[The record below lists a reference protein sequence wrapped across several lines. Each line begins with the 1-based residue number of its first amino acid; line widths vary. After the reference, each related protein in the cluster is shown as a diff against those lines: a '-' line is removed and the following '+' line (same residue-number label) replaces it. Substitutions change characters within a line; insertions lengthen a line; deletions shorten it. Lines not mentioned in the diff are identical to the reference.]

1 MKAILVF
8 FLVPWAMVP
17 SLFAAEKAV
26 GPPRHLR
33 DESRMSYLDNG
44 EIRLGVDLTLG
55 GAITFLST
63 SKDRLNVVNNHDCGR
78 QIQMSHYSGPVPFVA
93 GDKQPHKSWTGIGWN
108 PIQSGDVYGNG
119 AKVLEHRNDGRTLY
133 VKCVPMH
140 WPLEN
145 VPGECTYECWIRLE
159 GNTAEVRCR
168 FQNARSDKTQY
179 PARCQELPAVYT
191 NGPLYRLMT
200 YRGDKPFT
208 ADALTELPPKF
219 PWQRWLATEN
229 WAALVRSD
237 NWGLGIW
244 NPDAYAF
251 SGGFAGK
258 PAPAAST
265 TARPV
270 TSPPTR
276 SRSST
281 TTSIISTAT
290 C

>member
-119 AKVLEHRNDGRTLY
+119 AKVLEHRNDGR
-133 VKCVPMH
+133 
-140 WPLEN
+140 
-145 VPGECTYECWIRLE
+145 GCT
-159 GNTAEVRCR
+159 
-168 FQNARSDKTQY
+168 
-179 PARCQELPAVYT
+179 
-191 NGPLYRLMT
+191 
-200 YRGDKPFT
+200 
-208 ADALTELPPKF
+208 
-219 PWQRWLATEN
+219 
-229 WAALVRSD
+229 
-237 NWGLGIW
+237 
-244 NPDAYAF
+244 
-251 SGGFAGK
+251 
-258 PAPAAST
+258 
-265 TARPV
+265 
-270 TSPPTR
+270 
-276 SRSST
+276 
-281 TTSIISTAT
+281 
-290 C
+290 